1 MKKWIA
7 LALVLAAVF
16 ALASCGK
23 NAKEQNMEK
32 AAAKTVVFTNNIQ
45 DANIWILPETKENLE
60 TSLWGTASAADVKT
74 GESRS
79 VGIGEPSDG
88 GTYIFR
94 MIDADEVFYSADGLI
109 LEDGW
114 SLQIAGADFYS
125 ITIEVSNEAGEVVG
139 TYDVF
144 AASL

>member
-32 AAAKTVVFTNNIQ
+32 TAAKTVVFTNNIQ
-45 DANIWILPETKENLE
+45 DASIWILPETKENLE
-60 TSLWGTASAADVKT
+60 TSLWGTATAADVKT

-94 MIDADEVFYSADGLI
+94 MIDTDEVFYSADGLT

-114 SLQIAGADFYS
+114 TLQISGDDLHSVTVVVTDANGETIGAY
-125 ITIEVSNEAGEVVG
+125 EVFVAK
-139 TYDVF
+139 
-144 AASL
+144 L